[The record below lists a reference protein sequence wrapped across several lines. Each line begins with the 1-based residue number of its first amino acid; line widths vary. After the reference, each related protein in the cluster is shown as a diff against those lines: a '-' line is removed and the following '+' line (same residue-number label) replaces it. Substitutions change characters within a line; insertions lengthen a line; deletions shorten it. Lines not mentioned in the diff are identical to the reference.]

1 MFIKYA
7 TTLTTSCLPDRL
19 EGERLPGAPGVKF
32 STCTGNSRKIM
43 LHLVVRVVITTPT
56 IVRASLWL
64 YQYLDLCAVERLC
77 TLEKHGGSKAV
88 WTFEHVNTVWNN
100 DLTYITHIR
109 NLIS

>member
-43 LHLVVRVVITTPT
+43 LHLVVTVVITTPT
-56 IVRASLWL
+56 IVRSSLWL
-64 YQYLDLCAVERLC
+64 YQISGLLRCGAFAVHWRNMEGLRR
-77 TLEKHGGSKAV
+77 S
-88 WTFEHVNTVWNN
+88 EHVNTVWNK